1 MSETTV
7 KVTMGKFLSASMR
20 EKISPD
26 LQAAA
31 RTALTHYVL
40 KLKLGRPPVPVP
52 KGLDQA
58 IDEPEIS
65 IDLTIEDST
74 RDLLE
79 AEAERQG
86 TTLVDLTGHSMFVY
100 LAELDLMSS
109 ALSRGETPESA
120 L

>member
-1 MSETTV
+1 VSETTV
-7 KVTMGKFLSASMR
+7 KVTLGKFLSASMR

-52 KGLDQA
+52 KGLEQA
-58 IDEPEIS
+58 IEEPEVS
-65 IDLTIEDST
+65 FDLSVDETT
-74 RDLLE
+74 KDLLV
-79 AEAERQG
+79 AEAARQE

-109 ALSRGETPESA
+109 ALSQHQRT
-120 L
+120 